1 MSKPS
6 NYDLIKEAI
15 LALKER
21 SGSSPAAIKAYL
33 AKQHPTITIDHR
45 FLAALKS
52 GVAAGK
58 LIKVRRRV
66 ERIRFS
72 LEWAGRE

>member
-21 SGSSPAAIKAYL
+21 SGSSPAAMKAYL

-58 LIKVRRRV
+58 LIKVRRGK
-66 ERIRFS
+66 ERRRS
-72 LEWAGRE
+72 